1 MDLKC
6 KKCRQRYHIPE
17 DRVGEKRSFFIC
29 EKCGERIIIEGR
41 ARGWPR
47 HAGIPTHPG
56 ARDVL
61 DGIYLSF
68 NLKNITFSFCTHLCL
83 VFLFSIASAVYY
95 KNSAFFLEHTFM
107 SGAIAVVL
115 FLLMAFAYDLHLYLL
130 SLNTFNRIQNNQNL
144 TFTDASYE
152 ISAGARIIFI
162 LFTLPPLAAALLA
175 SPMAFF
181 SEGYGAVY
189 ASFFFPFLAASAL
202 ISMFFWGMKGMIIS
216 HMAECPGGVKNYFN
230 GLARFLAVENIN
242 VPAYSLM
249 ISALVIFTAAV
260 SSFLLFTVFLF
271 IAGTIAGTGFT
282 GLPNTS
288 GMLPGELFG
297 LAGRGT
303 ERLSDGY
310 YLVVFWSIMLVTL
323 IWSWIVNLYQS
334 LSSVSI
340 LIMRAVPGK
349 SMSRAVIVGTICV
362 AMAGFMLY
370 LLTLW
375 LKP

>member
-17 DRVGEKRSFFIC
+17 DRLGEKRSFFIC

-41 ARGWPR
+41 ARGWPQ

-68 NLKNITFSFCTHLCL
+68 NLKNIIFSFCTHLCL
-83 VFLFSIASAVYY
+83 VFLISIAAAVYY
-95 KNSAFFLEHTFM
+95 KNSVFFLEHPFM

-115 FLLMAFAYDLHLYLL
+115 FLSMAFAYDLHLYLL

-144 TFTDASYE
+144 MFSDASFE

-162 LFTLPPLAAALLA
+162 LFTIPPLAAALLA

-189 ASFFFPFLAASAL
+189 ASFFFPVLAASAL
-202 ISMFFWGMKGMIIS
+202 IFMFFWGMKGMIIS
-216 HMAECPGGVKNYFN
+216 HMAECPVGVKNYFK

-249 ISALVIFTAAV
+249 ISALVIFTAGV
-260 SSFLLFTVFLF
+260 SSFLLFAGFLF
-271 IAGTIAGTGFT
+271 IAGTIAGTGFP
-282 GLPNTS
+282 GFLNPS
-288 GMLPGELFG
+288 GMLPGELIG
-297 LAGRGT
+297 LAGRGP

-340 LIMRAVPGK
+340 MIMRAVPGK
-349 SMSRAVIVGTICV
+349 SMSRTVIVGTICL
-362 AMAGFMLY
+362 AMAGFMLF
-370 LLTLW
+370 LLTAW